1 MKNPAIDHEEDERLA
16 DATQKA
22 VPVRIEP
29 RTYIALAE
37 LAKFNR
43 RSLTAEINAILANHI
58 TVQEA
63 WPD

>member
-1 MKNPAIDHEEDERLA
+1 MARTTIDREEDERLA

-37 LAKFNR
+37 LAQRNR
-43 RSLTAEINAILANHI
+43 RSITAEINDILANHV